1 MKRFPFPAIL
11 FGGDSVNALGVLRN
25 LGRNGVAVYYVTDRK
40 TEAVFSRY
48 CKRSFVIPNIERDR
62 KILMTFLTNFEK
74 KIGSSA
80 VIFSGSDMFCLG
92 LSSLENE
99 MSRGY
104 HVLLPKSDVVETLVN
119 KRKFYRSLDKYAIS
133 HPATYF
139 PESIDDIEAI
149 SKETGYPVYVRPSI
163 SQVFSEIFR
172 KKGFIA
178 RSREELFKYFTLAAR
193 YKIDV
198 LVQEIVP
205 GPATSIFGICGY
217 FDKNGDPC
225 GLFAYRRLR
234 EWPRGFG
241 NNSLIE
247 SIPVCSLPSIKTCTL
262 EYLHDLRYHGLMEAE
277 FKKDSRDGQF
287 KFLEV
292 NARSWWQNSFP
303 TKCGINLVF
312 AAYLDAIGEKP
323 DLNEDY
329 AAGLRWSYFLT
340 DTRSVIPLLKTGE
353 ITVGA
358 WLSSLRMVDDWAYF
372 SIDDLIPW
380 ILNSQY
386 TLNKLVKVNVRR
398 NDSIT

>member
-1 MKRFPFPAIL
+1 LKRFPIPAIL
-11 FGGDSVNALGVLRN
+11 FGGDSINALGVLRN
-25 LGRNGVAVYYVTDRK
+25 LGRNGVAVYYVADQK
-40 TEAVFSRY
+40 DEAVFSRY

-119 KRKFYRSLDKYAIS
+119 KRKFYQSLAEHDIP
-133 HPATYF
+133 HPVTYF

-149 SKETGYPVYVRPSI
+149 SKEAGYPVYVRPSI

-172 KKGFIA
+172 KKGFVA
-178 RSREELFKYFTLAAR
+178 RSREELLKYFTLATR

-205 GPATSIFGICGY
+205 GPATNMFGINGY
-217 FDKNGDPC
+217 FDKNGDPR

-241 NNSLIE
+241 NGSLIE
-247 SIPVCSLPSIKTCTL
+247 SIPVCSLSSIKTSAV
-262 EYLHDLRYHGLMEAE
+262 EYLHNLRYHGLMDAE
-277 FKKDSRDGQF
+277 FKRDSRDGQF

-312 AAYLDAIGEKP
+312 AAYLDALGEEL
-323 DLNEDY
+323 DYDEDY
-329 AAGLRWSYFLT
+329 VAGLRWSYFLN
-340 DTRSVIPLLKTGE
+340 DTRSVIPMLKTGE